1 MPAMPS
7 FRLLRGSTCLVV
19 ATALLAPLGCAAQS
33 FSHLDWELVCD
44 NTGSCRA
51 AGYQPDG
58 DQLAVSVLLTRR
70 AGPATV
76 IEGRVRVGD
85 GEASDDA
92 PARVTLVV
100 DGKPRGAV
108 ALGKESLEGALSA
121 AQVDWIVRAAVA
133 SGRVVIRDGRRE
145 WELSGAGAT
154 AVLLRMDDV
163 QGRLGTPSALVRK
176 GSRAEAGVPRA
187 VVAPVVVAFRVA
199 PTRPADAELGPMILK
214 AAGGGCDASAESR
227 EELRVW
233 RLDERRVLV
242 STLCWRAAYN
252 EGYGFWI
259 ANDRAPF
266 EPRFVTDRGQD
277 FDAATGTISA
287 VQKGRGVGDCTGV
300 DEWVWD
306 GAGFVHTA
314 SSTSGLCKGIAAG
327 GTWNLPTLVSDV
339 KRARR

>member
-1 MPAMPS
+1 M
-7 FRLLRGSTCLVV
+7 
-19 ATALLAPLGCAAQS
+19 ALLAPLGCAAQS
-33 FSHLDWELVCD
+33 FSHLDWELACD

-51 AGYQPDG
+51 AGYQADG
-58 DQLAVSVLLTRR
+58 DPLAVSVLLTRR
-70 AGPATV
+70 AGPATAV
-76 IEGRVRVGD
+76 EGRMRVGD
-85 GEASDDA
+85 GEESDAA
-92 PARVTLVV
+92 PARVILVV

-108 ALGKESLEGALSA
+108 GLGKESLEGALSA
-121 AQVDWIVRAAVA
+121 AQMASIVKAALA
-133 SGRVVIRDGRRE
+133 SGSVVFRDGRRE
-145 WELSGAGAT
+145 WQLSGAGAT

-176 GSRAEAGVPRA
+176 GGRAEAGVPPA
-187 VVAPVVVAFRVA
+187 VAAPVVVAARVA
-199 PTRPADAELGPMILK
+199 PTRPADSRLGPMIRSQLK
-214 AAGGGCDASAESR
+214 AAGDACDALAEPDEAPR
-227 EELRVW
+227 IW
-233 RLDERRVLV
+233 RLDERHVLV
-242 STLCWRAAYN
+242 SALCWRAAYN

-277 FDAATGTISA
+277 FDAATGSISA
-287 VQKGRGVGDCTGV
+287 VQKGRGVGDCIGA

-327 GTWNLPTLVSDV
+327 GAWNLPTVVSDV